1 MMRSIAKIRGEKEYL
16 GGTFRPNK
24 VEPVH
29 RWYPYMEGF
38 SGEFVGGVLDELVGD
53 RGIVLDPF
61 SGCGTTGVE
70 AFVRGLHTI
79 GIEINPFMTFVAD
92 TKTNGLAA
100 LQRALQ
106 AGRVDLSE
114 FWNYFFLV
122 QMKGAKPPDEEDVLT
137 PLYLDKEYFAS
148 RVLQKMRAIKTWIVE
163 KEQELPEI
171 GGILHLALAAIL
183 VEVSNMTRA
192 ADLRYRRNRLVD
204 APIYRLYGD
213 MLQRFQRDALSIT
226 IEPGGKAEF
235 ETGDARDMRIQDKEI
250 DLIVTS
256 PPYLNGTNYC
266 RNTKLELWVFDF
278 VQSARDLRSIRDGMI
293 PAGINAVHAED
304 SDQSRFNSVNRVV
317 EAVKEKAYDRRI
329 PKMVASYFDE
339 MWLALKEMHR
349 VLKVGSPAVVVI
361 GDSAFAGV
369 HVPTDGLLAELA
381 IDAGFKLECLTPVRR
396 RRSRGGMGLQES
408 VIVLRRK

>member
-1 MMRSIAKIRGEKEYL
+1 MLSIPKIRSENEYL

-38 SGEFVGGVLDELVGD
+38 SGEFVGRVLDEFVGD
-53 RGIVLDPF
+53 TRMVLDPF

-106 AGRVDLSE
+106 GGRVDLSE
-114 FWNYFFLV
+114 FCNYFFLL
-122 QMKGAKPPDEEDVLT
+122 QMEAGEPPDREDVLSA
-137 PLYLDKEYFAS
+137 LYLDKEYFATP
-148 RVLQKMRAIKTWIVE
+148 VLEKIKAIKTWIL
-163 KEQELPEI
+163 KQEQESPEL
-171 GGILHLALAAIL
+171 GGILRLALAAIL

-192 ADLRYRRNRLVD
+192 ADLRYRKNRLVD
-204 APIYRLYGD
+204 APIYQLYGD
-213 MLQRFQRDALSIT
+213 MLQRFERDALSIT

-235 ETGDARDMRIQDKEI
+235 ETSDARQMQIREKEV

-278 VQSARDLRSIRDGMI
+278 VQSGRDLRSIRDGMI

-304 SDQSRFNSVNRVV
+304 SDRSRFDSVNRVV

-339 MWLALKEMHR
+339 MSLALQEMHR
-349 VLKVGSPAVVVI
+349 VLKVGGRAVVVI

-369 HVPTDGLLAELA
+369 HVPTDALLAELA
-381 IDAGFKLECLTPVRR
+381 IDASFRLESFTPVRR
-396 RRSRGGMGLQES
+396 RKSRGGMGLQES